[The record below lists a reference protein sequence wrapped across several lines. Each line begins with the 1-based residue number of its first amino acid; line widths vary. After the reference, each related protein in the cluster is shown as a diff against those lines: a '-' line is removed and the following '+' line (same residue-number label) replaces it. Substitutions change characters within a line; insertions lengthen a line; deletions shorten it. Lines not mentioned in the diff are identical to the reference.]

1 MTVAHITIGEVN
13 AWADGR
19 KLSFSG
25 SLDNDELEES
35 QTSQVFG
42 SLSQVYD
49 TSTWTD
55 SATTPTLV
63 RKIIA
68 QFYVGWY
75 FQRTYSEDAD
85 LSTYGLL
92 LVAQAQKLLD
102 GLEAGSIVLPITEA
116 PQPLNNSQ
124 PSYYP
129 NDASSAL
136 DPMVSD
142 TSLGPA
148 AFSMGQIW

>member
-1 MTVAHITIGEVN
+1 MAAHITLLEAQ

-19 KLSFSG
+19 KLVLTSV
-25 SLDNDELEES
+25 DNELEVS

-49 TSTWTD
+49 TSTWVD
-55 SATTPTLV
+55 ALTTPTLV

-68 QFYVGWY
+68 MLYVGWY
-75 FQRTYSEDAD
+75 FQRAYSEDAD

-102 GLEAGSIVLPITEA
+102 GLIAGSIVLPITEA
-116 PQPLNNSQ
+116 PAPLNNDR
-124 PSYYP
+124 PSFYP
-129 NDASSAL
+129 TDASSAL
-136 DPMVSD
+136 DPTVSD
-142 TSLGPA
+142 MSLGPA